1 VINVNKNHGPKI
13 NVVTLGCSK
22 NTVDT
27 EVLLGQLIG
36 GKANVVDNVYD
47 ADIAVINTCGFID
60 AAKQESI
67 DAILE
72 AVQRKKDGKLKKV
85 VVMGCLSERFAKD
98 LATEIPDVD
107 SYFGS
112 HHLAQ
117 VVRELGVD
125 YREELLG
132 ERQLTTPSHF
142 AYLKISEGCDNP
154 CSFCAIPL
162 MRGLHVSKP
171 LERVGEETRRLASR
185 GVKELIVIG
194 QDTTSYGLD
203 LYGDRI
209 LDRLLRQVA
218 EIDGIEWVRLMY
230 AYPTRFPK
238 KILDVF
244 RENSKLCR
252 YLDIPVQHA
261 SDQVLKSMRRG
272 GTRRGL
278 QELLLEIKDAVPD
291 IGLRTTLIVGYPD
304 ESDQDF
310 QQLCDFVEEMKFH
323 RLGVFTYSQEEGTTA
338 FDLGDPIPTE
348 VKEERRA
355 HIMELQQRISEERN
369 TSLVGKKIRVL
380 LDRDEGEFFVGRT
393 EWDAPEIDQEVL
405 VRAVPGLAVGSFVT
419 VRVTDTTEYDLYAD
433 RVDEELAERE
443 RGSL

>member
-22 NTVDT
+22 NTVDS

-36 GKANVVDNVYD
+36 GKAIVVDDVED
-47 ADIAVINTCGFID
+47 ADIAVINTCGFIE

-72 AVQRKKDGKLKKV
+72 AVQRKNDGKLKKV

-98 LATEIPDVD
+98 LAAEIPDVD
-107 SYFGS
+107 AYFGS

-132 ERQLTTPSHF
+132 DRQITTPSHF

-162 MRGLHVSKP
+162 MRGVHVSKS
-171 LERVGEETRRLASR
+171 LERIVNETRHLASH

-194 QDTTSYGLD
+194 QDTTYYGLD
-203 LYGDRI
+203 LYGDRV
-209 LDRLLRQVA
+209 LDRHLREVA
-218 EIDGIEWVRLMY
+218 EVDGIEWVRLMY
-230 AYPTRFPK
+230 AYPTKFPK
-238 KILDVF
+238 KVLEVF
-244 RENSKLCR
+244 RENPKLCR

-261 SDQVLKSMRRG
+261 SDDVLKSMRRG

-278 QELLLEIKDAVPD
+278 QELLLEIKEAVPD
-291 IGLRTTLIVGYPD
+291 IGLRTTLIVGYPNERD
-304 ESDQDF
+304 EDF
-310 QQLCDFVEEMKFH
+310 QQLCHFVEDMKFH

-338 FDLGDPIPTE
+338 FDLGNPIPNE

-369 TSLVGKKIRVL
+369 TSLIGSTVKVL
-380 LDRDEGEFFVGRT
+380 LDRNEGEFMVGRT

-419 VRVTDTTEYDLYAD
+419 VKVTDTTEYDLYAE
-433 RVDEELAERE
+433 RVDEEHGRKGE
-443 RGSL
+443 G

>member
-1 VINVNKNHGPKI
+1 VINVQKNNGPKI
-13 NVVTLGCSK
+13 SLVTLGCSK
-22 NTVDT
+22 NTVDS

-36 GKANVVDNVYD
+36 GKANVVDNVDD

-67 DAILE
+67 EAILE
-72 AVQRKKDGKLKKV
+72 AVQRKKDGLLKKV
-85 VVMGCLSERFAKD
+85 VVIGCLSERFAKD

-132 ERQLTTPSHF
+132 DRQLTTPSHY

-171 LERVGEETRRLASR
+171 LERVADETRRLASL
-185 GVKELIVIG
+185 GVKELIIIG
-194 QDTTSYGLD
+194 QDTTYYGLD
-203 LYGDRI
+203 LYGDRV
-209 LDRLLRQVA
+209 LDRLLREVA
-218 EIDGIEWVRLMY
+218 SVDGIEWVRLMY
-230 AYPTRFPK
+230 AYPTKFPK
-238 KILDVF
+238 KILSVF
-244 RENSKLCR
+244 RENPKLCR
-252 YLDIPVQHA
+252 YLDIPIQHA
-261 SDQVLKSMRRG
+261 ADEVLKSMRRG
-272 GTRRGL
+272 GTLRGL
-278 QELLLEIKDAVPD
+278 RELLLEIKDSVPD
-291 IGLRTTLIVGYPD
+291 IGLRTTLIVGYPNERD
-304 ESDQDF
+304 EDF

-338 FDLGDPIPTE
+338 FDLRDPIPME

-369 TSLVGKKIRVL
+369 ASLVGTTVKIL
-380 LDRDEGEFFVGRT
+380 LDRQEGEYFVGRT

-405 VRAVPGLAVGSFVT
+405 VRAVPGLVAGNFVS
-419 VRVTDTTEYDLYAD
+419 VRVTDTTEYDLF
-433 RVDEELAERE
+433 AECID
-443 RGSL
+443 GSPGRKVKG

>member
-1 VINVNKNHGPKI
+1 MINVNKNHGPKI
-13 NVVTLGCSK
+13 NIVTLGCSK
-22 NTVDT
+22 NTVDS

-36 GKANVVDNVYD
+36 GKANVVDNVED
-47 ADIAVINTCGFID
+47 ADIAVINTCGFIE

-72 AVQRKKDGKLKKV
+72 AIQRKNDGKLKKV

-98 LATEIPDVD
+98 LAAEIPDVD

-132 ERQLTTPSHF
+132 DRQLTTPSHF

-171 LERVGEETRRLASR
+171 LERIADETRRLASL

-203 LYGDRI
+203 LYGDRV
-209 LDRLLRQVA
+209 LDKVLREVA
-218 EIDGIEWVRLMY
+218 SVDGIEWVRLMY
-230 AYPTRFPK
+230 AYPAKFPK
-238 KILDVF
+238 KILEVF
-244 RENSKLCR
+244 RENTKLCR

-261 SDQVLKSMRRG
+261 SDEVLRSMRRG

-278 QELLLEIKDAVPD
+278 QELLLDIKDAVPD
-291 IGLRTTLIVGYPD
+291 IGLRTTLIVGYPN
-304 ESDQDF
+304 ERDQDF
-310 QQLCDFVEEMKFH
+310 QELCDFVEEMKFH
-323 RLGVFTYSQEEGTTA
+323 RLGVFTYSHEEGTTA
-338 FDLGDPIPTE
+338 FDLGDPIPHE

-355 HIMELQQRISEERN
+355 HVMELQQRISEERN
-369 TSLVGKKIRVL
+369 ASLIGSKVRVL
-380 LDRDEGEFFVGRT
+380 LDRNEGEFVVGRT

-405 VRAVPGLAVGSFVT
+405 VGAVPGLAVGSFVI
-419 VRVTDTTEYDLYAD
+419 VKVTDTTEYDLYAD
-433 RVDEELAERE
+433 RVEEELVRKGE
-443 RGSL
+443 G

>member
-1 VINVNKNHGPKI
+1 MINVNKNHGPRI
-13 NVVTLGCSK
+13 SVVTLGCSK
-22 NTVDT
+22 NTVDS

-36 GKANVVDNVYD
+36 GKANVVDNVED
-47 ADIAVINTCGFID
+47 ADIAVINTCGFIE

-98 LATEIPDVD
+98 LAAEIPDVD

-132 ERQLTTPSHF
+132 ERQLTTPAHF

-171 LERVGEETRRLASR
+171 LERIGDETRRLASR

-203 LYGDRI
+203 LYGDRL
-209 LDRLLRQVA
+209 LDRLLREVA
-218 EIDGIEWVRLMY
+218 AVDGIEWVRLMY
-230 AYPTRFPK
+230 AYPTKFPK
-238 KILDVF
+238 KILEVF
-244 RENSKLCR
+244 RENPKLCR

-261 SDQVLKSMRRG
+261 SDEVLKSMRRG

-278 QELLLEIKDAVPD
+278 RELLLEIKDAVPD
-291 IGLRTTLIVGYPD
+291 IGLRTTLIVGYPNERD
-304 ESDQDF
+304 EDF

-323 RLGVFTYSQEEGTTA
+323 RLGVFTYSQEEGTAA
-338 FDLGDPIPTE
+338 FDLGDPIPNE

-355 HIMELQQRISEERN
+355 HVMEVQQRISEERN
-369 TSLVGKKIRVL
+369 TSLIGSTMKVL
-380 LDRDEGEFFVGRT
+380 LDRNEGEFFVGRT

-405 VRAVPGLAVGSFVT
+405 VRAVPGLAVGRFVT
-419 VRVTDTTEYDLYAD
+419 VKVTDTTEYDLYAD
-433 RVDEELAERE
+433 CVDEELGRKGE
-443 RGSL
+443 G